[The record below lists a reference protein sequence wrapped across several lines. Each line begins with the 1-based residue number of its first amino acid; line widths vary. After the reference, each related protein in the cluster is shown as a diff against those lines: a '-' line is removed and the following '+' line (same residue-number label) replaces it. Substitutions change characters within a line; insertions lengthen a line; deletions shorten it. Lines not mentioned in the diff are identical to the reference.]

1 MFGDCLRG
9 YSKSIMKFLSP
20 EEFGETLHGENLS
33 GAFVFQFS
41 TLLIQPGLIV
51 SGTTYSR
58 DEESADRTG
67 RFITAAVYCCTS
79 GFRSLVRFD
88 SVVGRS
94 SRRMR
99 GTDRHPNLVSSR
111 SASIPPAFT
120 LVKRASAPKR

>member
-1 MFGDCLRG
+1 
-9 YSKSIMKFLSP
+9 MKKARIQQPDSLLADIAALP
-20 EEFGETLHGENLS
+20 
-33 GAFVFQFS
+33 AF
-41 TLLIQPGLIV
+41 
-51 SGTTYSR
+51 
-58 DEESADRTG
+58 
-67 RFITAAVYCCTS
+67 
-79 GFRSLVRFD
+79 VRFD